1 MSKVSGL
8 LKGGEGENEEDPFQ
22 PRGVNYCPSFPKSV
36 TFPSLPNGKKGF
48 ENLWS
53 KRPKALKR
61 GGKGGRFSLSPC
73 QREGGRISISL
84 TVALGRRRRRRF
96 AVRGKKGGGGIGGQA
111 IAVACTRE
119 CLVSRGGFPPPSF
132 LLLLLFPPHCRPTN
146 APSFLPSRGQ
156 LNMPLPNRSAE
167 WVFLLFPLPFFG
179 RLR

>member
-84 TVALGRRRRRRF
+84 TVALGTRRRRRF
-96 AVRGKKGGGGIGGQA
+96 AVRGGKEEEESPK
-111 IAVACTRE
+111 
-119 CLVSRGGFPPPSF
+119 PS
-132 LLLLLFPPHCRPTN
+132 PWH
-146 APSFLPSRGQ
+146 AQESV
-156 LNMPLPNRSAE
+156 
-167 WVFLLFPLPFFG
+167 W
-179 RLR
+179 